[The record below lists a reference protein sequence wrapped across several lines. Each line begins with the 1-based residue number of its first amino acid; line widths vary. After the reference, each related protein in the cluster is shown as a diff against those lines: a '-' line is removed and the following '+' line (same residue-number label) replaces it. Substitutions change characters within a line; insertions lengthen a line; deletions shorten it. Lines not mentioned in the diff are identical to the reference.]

1 MKKSIKEQE
10 MSSSIQASDFINKL
24 KQDLGFST
32 MGGDEVAEL
41 LLRGNKMPDT
51 YKKEGLYIGIGKY
64 EEDGREGLWPITI
77 AFRFGKGNSPWKS
90 ASEEMKNELLNKRDN
105 IIDRNYDIDVMDYSK
120 RKMDEMVLR
129 MNDAV
134 IPSTA
139 FFDFLKKYV
148 EKFEGLIGTQT
159 VQENKN
165 SKVIKLTEN
174 DLMNIVQKVIEEQG
188 MKKSPEEC
196 QKIEKSIE
204 RNIKRG
210 ERLLRLFPKPFQS
223 IMKKSFDEG
232 TKNGVQAFFT
242 SIPSEI
248 RDEVKN
254 KFAKLRKPQTDSE
267 IETIVVDA
275 ESGKKDVQ
283 EQQGS
288 WRDWVWLMGLI
299 AIILFVIWARK
310 KNGGE
315 YCGQSIWWG

>member
-10 MSSSIQASDFINKL
+10 MSLSIQASDFINKL
-24 KQDLGFST
+24 EQDLGFGT

-64 EEDGREGLWPITI
+64 EEDGKEGLWPITI

-174 DLMNIVQKVIEEQG
+174 DLMNIVQKVIEEQQGEDKTQQCQRFAKKRESLKAKGDRIIRLAPKKIQG
-188 MKKSPEEC
+188 MITSIFNKGLEGGPESFKNAIP
-196 QKIEKSIE
+196 Q
-204 RNIKRG
+204 NIKA
-210 ERLLRLFPKPFQS
+210 EFQKKIATLKKPKS
-223 IMKKSFDEG
+223 
-232 TKNGVQAFFT
+232 
-242 SIPSEI
+242 
-248 RDEVKN
+248 
-254 KFAKLRKPQTDSE
+254 DSE
-267 IETIVVDA
+267 L
-275 ESGKKDVQ
+275 ESMVSNVENEIQNIQ
-283 EQQGS
+283 EQWAPQSPWVMGS
-288 WRDWVWLMGLI
+288 I
-299 AIILFVIWARK
+299 IILSVLLFLVLIIW
-310 KNGGE
+310 GME
-315 YCGQSIWWG
+315 EPDYCMGRI